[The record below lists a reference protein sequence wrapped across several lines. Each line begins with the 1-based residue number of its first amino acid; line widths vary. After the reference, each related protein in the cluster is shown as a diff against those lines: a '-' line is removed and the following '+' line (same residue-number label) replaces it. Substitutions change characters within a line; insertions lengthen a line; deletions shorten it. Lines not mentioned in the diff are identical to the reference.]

1 MIIQQDSS
9 YSTLRKPARL
19 KANDTIGLIC
29 PASAIP
35 DPKSV
40 RVVTEQMAVMG
51 LNVKTGAHLLDRYGY
66 LAGRDEDRA
75 ADVNAMFADPTIKGI
90 MAIRGGWGCNRILPL
105 LNYELIRKNP
115 KVVLGYSDVTA
126 LLTAIYTK
134 SDLVTFHGPMGV
146 STWGAYTLNYIKQM
160 LFDGD
165 IALLQNPSTSTDHP
179 CSAQNS
185 IETITPGITGG
196 KLVGGNL
203 AVLSAMVGSEFLP
216 DWRGKILFLE
226 DIREAIYRVD
236 RMLTQLKLAGIL
248 NQISGFIFG
257 HCTDCHPGEPACSFT
272 LMEVLSDHLRP
283 LGIPAWHGSLIGH
296 IPDQFTLPIGTEVE
310 IDADKGTILML
321 EQAVV

>member
-19 KANDTIGLIC
+19 KANNTIGLIC

-35 DPKSV
+35 
-40 RVVTEQMAVMG
+40 
-51 LNVKTGAHLLDRYGY
+51 
-66 LAGRDEDRA
+66 
-75 ADVNAMFADPTIKGI
+75 DPTIKGI

-185 IETITPGITGG
+185 IEPITPGITRG

-203 AVLSAMVGSEFLP
+203 
-216 DWRGKILFLE
+216 
-226 DIREAIYRVD
+226 
-236 RMLTQLKLAGIL
+236 
-248 NQISGFIFG
+248 
-257 HCTDCHPGEPACSFT
+257 
-272 LMEVLSDHLRP
+272 
-283 LGIPAWHGSLIGH
+283 
-296 IPDQFTLPIGTEVE
+296 
-310 IDADKGTILML
+310 
-321 EQAVV
+321 